1 MTVRL
6 FVIAILSTL
15 ALTSAQVLNKV
26 LAGVSDAEFISR
38 SDLAK
43 VVPGKSN
50 FQLSASALN
59 SDKLQIEF
67 DIDKSV
73 HQSFVR
79 LGLVGSKHD
88 VVFLAQKSESDSGDD
103 HVSYKSVISFNDEVE
118 KFAHRSG
125 VYSVSLIIADPS
137 MSTPINVVIGTVD
150 VKVPAKPAASHPLYA
165 KSLLHA
171 SDVTLEPL
179 PEIVHVNR
187 PPAVKA
193 SNFMATVFS
202 ALTGLPLV
210 VFVLYAL
217 SLRFSLA
224 LSLSALVG
232 VASLALSLG
241 LYVSYWLAL
250 EGVSFYQ
257 TIKYGFALLPI
268 TAVLLR
274 WALGVSSAGAAAAA
288 ADKSK

>member
-6 FVIAILSTL
+6 LVIAILSTL

-26 LAGVSDAEFISR
+26 FAGVSDAEFVAR

-50 FQLSASALN
+50 FQLTASALN
-59 SDKLQIEF
+59 ADKLQIEF
-67 DIDKSV
+67 EVDKPV

-88 VVFLAQKSESDSGDD
+88 VVFLAQKSDSDSED
-103 HVSYKSVISFNDEVE
+103 HVSYKSVVSFSEEVE
-118 KFAHRSG
+118 KFGYRSG
-125 VYSVSLIIADPS
+125 VYTVSLIVADAS
-137 MSTPINVVIGTVD
+137 LSTPINVVIGTVD
-150 VKVPAKPAASHPLYA
+150 VKVPVKAAASHPLYA

-187 PPAVKA
+187 PPPKKA

-202 ALTGLPLV
+202 ALTGLPLL

-217 SLRFSLA
+217 SLRLSLGI
-224 LSLSALVG
+224 SLSALVG
-232 VASLALSLG
+232 IASLG
-241 LYVSYWLAL
+241 LTLVMYVSYWLAL

-257 TIKYGFALLPI
+257 TIKYGCVLLPV

-274 WALGVSSAGAAAAA
+274 WALGVSSAPAA